1 MSVDVMTN
9 KFGNITLKTTT
20 QRRAPGDE
28 DVAVLSSFLP
38 EYLMSPAAA
47 SKNRK
52 FECALKRE
60 CRLGDPKATPPGTDE
75 TVRGE
80 IARRERRYRIR
91 DVWTCVLLFVISSHP
106 VMPTDVPRKPVRTR

>member
-9 KFGNITLKTTT
+9 KFGNITLRTTT
-20 QRRAPGDE
+20 PRRNPGDE
-28 DVAVLSSFLP
+28 DDVAVLSSFLP

-60 CRLGDPKATPPGTDE
+60 CRLGDPKATPPGSD
-75 TVRGE
+75 
-80 IARRERRYRIR
+80 
-91 DVWTCVLLFVISSHP
+91 
-106 VMPTDVPRKPVRTR
+106 